1 MIKMKITKNFEL
13 KEFIKSRFF
22 DEETQKKVI
31 QDVFKNE
38 DVLLP
43 NIVKLANQLQVLRDY
58 FGKPIIINIAYRP
71 KWYELEKGRSGNSK
85 HTLGIAADFNVKGV
99 SARKVREAIEELILK
114 GEMMQGGLG
123 KYDSFVHYDI
133 RGNKARW

>member
-1 MIKMKITKNFEL
+1 MKITENFKL
-13 KEFIKSRFF
+13 SEFIKSRFF
-22 DEETQKKVI
+22 DEETQKRVI

-43 NIVKLANQLQVLRDY
+43 NIIKLANQLQVLRDH
-58 FGKPIIINIAYRP
+58 FELPIIINIAYRP

-85 HTLGIAADFNVKGV
+85 HVLGIAADFNVKGK
-99 SARKVREAIEELILK
+99 STKEVREAIEELILK
-114 GEMMQGGLG
+114 GEMLQGGLG
-123 KYDSFVHYDI
+123 KYDTFVHYDI

>member
-1 MIKMKITKNFEL
+1 MRLTKNFEL

-22 DEETQKKVI
+22 NEETQKKVI

-38 DVLLP
+38 DVILP

-85 HTLGIAADFNVKGV
+85 HVLGIAADFNVKG
-99 SARKVREAIEELILK
+99 KTPKEVREAIEELILK
-114 GEMMQGGLG
+114 GDMLQGGLG
-123 KYDSFVHYDI
+123 KYGTFVHYDI
-133 RGNKARW
+133 RENKARW

>member
-1 MIKMKITKNFEL
+1 MRITKNFEL

-22 DEETQKKVI
+22 DEETQKRVI

-43 NIVKLANQLQVLRDY
+43 NIQKLANQLQVLRDH
-58 FGKPIIINIAYRP
+58 FGLPIIINIAYRP

-85 HTLGIAADFNVKGV
+85 HVLGLAADFNVKGK
-99 SARKVREAIEELILK
+99 STKEVREAIETLISK
-114 GEMMQGGLG
+114 GDMLQGGIG
-123 KYDSFVHYDI
+123 KYNTFVHYDCFDGG
-133 RGNKARW
+133 RRRW

>member
-1 MIKMKITKNFEL
+1 MKLTKNFKL
-13 KEFIKSRFF
+13 SEFIKSRFF

-43 NIVKLANQLQVLRDY
+43 NIHKLANQLQVLRDH
-58 FGKPIIINIAYRP
+58 FDSPIIINIAYRP

-85 HTLGIAADFNVKGV
+85 HALGIAADFNVKG
-99 SARKVREAIEELILK
+99 KTPKEVREAIEELILK
-114 GEMMQGGLG
+114 GEMLQGGLG
-123 KYDSFVHYDI
+123 KYNTFVHYDCFNGGK
-133 RGNKARW
+133 RRW